1 MRLFLLL
8 AGLLSACSPK
18 SSTDSADTA
27 SPVDTSSDTAGPED
41 TADTED
47 TEDTEDSEYPII
59 SGDCFVLDDELTD
72 TAPSLFS
79 NAIDFGE
86 QGFDEESLSEDGALL
101 YATDNAGGSSIYSE
115 VFSFE
120 LLHHCEDA
128 KLLKTET
135 QIDYT
140 DSQGKITDMLLEIDA
155 VKIGV
160 SVTRAFA
167 YPPDT
172 PYTNELAEELLVKK
186 LTGVL
191 ESTSNV
197 AEEDAWEKQILH
209 ILAYTSDHQDRVVES
224 YEGLDPALKA
234 DTIVVV
240 TSTEGE
246 DTFLY

>member
-27 SPVDTSSDTAGPED
+27 SPVDTSSDTASPED
-41 TADTED
+41 TAD

-86 QGFDEESLSEDGALL
+86 QGFDEASLSEDGALL

-128 KLLKTET
+128 KLLKRRPRST
-135 QIDYT
+135 
-140 DSQGKITDMLLEIDA
+140 
-155 VKIGV
+155 
-160 SVTRAFA
+160 
-167 YPPDT
+167 T
-172 PYTNELAEELLVKK
+172 PTVRERSP
-186 LTGVL
+186 TC
-191 ESTSNV
+191 S
-197 AEEDAWEKQILH
+197 
-209 ILAYTSDHQDRVVES
+209 
-224 YEGLDPALKA
+224 
-234 DTIVVV
+234 
-240 TSTEGE
+240 
-246 DTFLY
+246 